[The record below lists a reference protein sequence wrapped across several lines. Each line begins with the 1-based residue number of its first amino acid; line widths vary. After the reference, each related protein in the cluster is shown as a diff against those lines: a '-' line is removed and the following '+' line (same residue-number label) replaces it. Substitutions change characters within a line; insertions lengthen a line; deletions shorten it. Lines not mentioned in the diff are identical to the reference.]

1 MHVNILKL
9 MLLTF
14 ALHSL
19 GFRPLRTFLTALG
32 IAVAV
37 GSTIIFLSLG
47 EGLRQ
52 AFANHLGGVG
62 PDIQVSYGPFNVN
75 SFSTLPQLPTQFMTE
90 LEQVADEYNIQKIIP
105 LAFFVRAGL
114 SPVGGYAYMGLPPK
128 QDIAEIYL
136 GFEVAKGRA
145 FKATDKLVAI
155 VGEQLAKRNNLRIG
169 DTLKLNP
176 RASFKVIGIA
186 HSQGGFVDN
195 MAMVPLETLT
205 KAIGVEDQV
214 SFFALELTNPAKA
227 AEVAKDLAEV
237 FPDLDFQTRADVL
250 SVIEQGI
257 RISDVIRL
265 GISIIALIVGAIAVA
280 NTMLMSVFER
290 TREFGVVRA
299 VGAKAH
305 FLFRLVLTESV
316 LLSLVGATFGVLLG
330 RGGIGIVNIISLDLI
345 GLEVAVLTLRLT
357 AFAIVIALFMGLTA
371 GLLPALRA
379 ARLPIA
385 VAMSRE

>member
-1 MHVNILKL
+1 

-14 ALHSL
+14 AFNSL
-19 GFRPLRTFLTALG
+19 GLRPLRTFLTALG

-52 AFANHLGGVG
+52 AFSNHLGGVG

-75 SFSTLPQLPTQFMTE
+75 SFSTMPQLPTEFIAE
-90 LEQVADEYNIQKIIP
+90 LEQVASEFNIQKIIP
-105 LAFFVRAGL
+105 LAFFLRSGFNPA
-114 SPVGGYAYMGLPPK
+114 STYAYMGLPPE

-145 FKATDKLVAI
+145 FKAKDKLVAI
-155 VGEQLAKRNNLRIG
+155 VGEQLAKRNDLRIG
-169 DTLKLNP
+169 DDLRLNP
-176 RASFKVIGIA
+176 RATFKVIGIA
-186 HSQGGFVDN
+186 RSQGGFVDN
-195 MAMVPLETLT
+195 MAIVPLKTLT
-205 KAIGVEDQV
+205 KAIGVEERV

-227 AEVAKDLAEV
+227 AEVAEELSEA

-250 SVIEQGI
+250 SVVEQGI

-299 VGAKAH
+299 VGAKAN

-316 LLSLVGATFGVLLG
+316 LLSLAGAAFGVLLG
-330 RGGIGIVNIISLDLI
+330 RGGIVIVNIVSLDLI
-345 GLEVAVLTLRLT
+345 GLEVAVLTLRLA